1 MTSGAGRGP
10 AGGREVGAGRGVEA
24 GLRAD
29 GGPDA
34 EVGLIEA
41 RGRRPEA
48 GDFAPYYVGYIE
60 QVPDGDI
67 VATLRAGGAS
77 MRRLLA
83 AVPPGLETHRYAP
96 GKWSV
101 REAMG
106 HLTDTERV
114 FASRLVWFARGDPG
128 PLPGMDQDAWVE
140 VDAADRRTLD
150 HHLREWSAVRES
162 VVLLLEGLDL
172 AAWQREGTASGG
184 RFTVQALAW
193 VIAGHARHH
202 ERLFVERY
210 GLGGD
215 AAG

>member
-1 MTSGAGRGP
+1 VSLGDPR
-10 AGGREVGAGRGVEA
+10 
-24 GLRAD
+24 RAD
-29 GGPDA
+29 DA
-34 EVGLIEA
+34 LAAA
-41 RGRRPEA
+41 RSLRPEP
-48 GDFAPYYVGYIE
+48 GDFAPYYAGYIE

-67 VATLRAGGAS
+67 VATLRAGRGS
-77 MRRLLA
+77 MERLLG
-83 AVPPGLETHRYAP
+83 AVPAEQEGHRYAP

-101 REAMG
+101 REVMG

-140 VDAADRRTLD
+140 VDSADARPLS
-150 HHLREWSAVRES
+150 HHLEEWSVVRSS

-184 RFTVQALAW
+184 RFTVRALAW

-210 GLGGD
+210 GLNSASPG
-215 AAG
+215 